1 MVVNTH
7 THIYI
12 YIYVSIYIHI
22 RIYED
27 EDTTNDDTG
36 RWVQIIYVILKIV
49 QKMG

>member
-7 THIYI
+7 TH
-12 YIYVSIYIHI
+12 VSIYIHI
-22 RIYED
+22 RTYED

-36 RWVQIIYVILKIV
+36 RWFQIIYVILKIV